1 MEVQATYIPA
11 DLIFVDGKQS
21 GRRVQLNSP
30 RFIIGR
36 EVDCTLQL
44 EDGQLSR
51 HHAVLL
57 ADAYGI
63 RIRDLGSLNGTW
75 VNGEKIASQV
85 SLRHGDRIQIGEA
98 TLLLH
103 APALATVAES
113 PTRAGLAD
121 TQAAPTRQPGP
132 RYY

>member
-1 MEVQATYIPA
+1 MLCRKSGASRKCVLAPLRPALERANPAGAQRSVVGFRKNVMEVQATYIPA
-11 DLIFVDGKQS
+11 DLIFVVGKQS

-44 EDGQLSR
+44 EDNQLSR

-63 RIRDLGSLNGTW
+63 RIRD
-75 VNGEKIASQV
+75 
-85 SLRHGDRIQIGEA
+85 
-98 TLLLH
+98 
-103 APALATVAES
+103 
-113 PTRAGLAD
+113 
-121 TQAAPTRQPGP
+121 
-132 RYY
+132 